1 MNIEIQNRADTIEV
15 VYIWSSL
22 LQLTVKT
29 RELTETE
36 KNCFSWMLNQV
47 IYLKLKKIML
57 LQDEQIDKITIL
69 FSDDVNFFHLGTFW
83 FKTIVIFEFAQIGTA
98 LFFFSI

>member
-36 KNCFSWMLNQV
+36 K
-47 IYLKLKKIML
+47 KL
-57 LQDEQIDKITIL
+57 LQLNVESGYL
-69 FSDDVNFFHLGTFW
+69 FEAEKNNVVTR
-83 FKTIVIFEFAQIGTA
+83 
-98 LFFFSI
+98 

>member
-36 KNCFSWMLNQV
+36 KKKLHQLNV
-47 IYLKLKKIML
+47 ESGYL
-57 LQDEQIDKITIL
+57 
-69 FSDDVNFFHLGTFW
+69 
-83 FKTIVIFEFAQIGTA
+83 FEAEKNNVVTVMM
-98 LFFFSI
+98 